1 MHESDF
7 CRIYITS
14 RFFGDEKVVASMIS
28 ALAGLSS
35 DWVILVL
42 VGLGMMIAGVIWL
55 ILDHCGF

>member
-1 MHESDF
+1 
-7 CRIYITS
+7 
-14 RFFGDEKVVASMIS
+14 MIS

>member
-1 MHESDF
+1 MKVIF
-7 CRIYITS
+7 AAYIS
-14 RFFGDEKVVASMIS
+14 PADFFGDEKVVASMIS